1 MDEQIKNETEIKTVS
16 LVAFEAQAERNTRII
31 KGIVAC
37 WTLSFALFA
46 SVLIVVLR

>member
-1 MDEQIKNETEIKTVS
+1 MSNETEIQTIS
-16 LVAFEAQAERNTRII
+16 LVAFEAQAERYARII

-46 SVLIVVLR
+46 TALIVLLH